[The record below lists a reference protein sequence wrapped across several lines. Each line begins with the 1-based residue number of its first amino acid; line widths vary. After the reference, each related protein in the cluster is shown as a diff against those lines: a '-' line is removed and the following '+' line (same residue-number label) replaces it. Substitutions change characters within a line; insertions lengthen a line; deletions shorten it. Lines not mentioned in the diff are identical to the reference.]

1 MKKTATCYKCKYFG
15 TCGDYRRTEP
25 CDGYEREI
33 SEEKAKAFWR
43 DLMGTLWGD
52 PNCKSTH
59 GIMSEQ
65 LIAEHMGINA
75 EEALEYLNACKD
87 AGLTERQG
95 GAWVV

>member
-25 CDGYEREI
+25 CSGYEKEI

-43 DLMGTLWGD
+43 NLMGTLWGD
-52 PNCKSTH
+52 PERKYTS
-59 GIMSEQ
+59 GIMTEER
-65 LIAEHMGINA
+65 IAEIMGISV
-75 EEALEYLNACKD
+75 EKALEYLNACKD